1 MIKVIIS
8 GYGKMGHMVE
18 KELERRGIEL
28 VEASED
34 ITAVDP
40 AVAKA
45 CVCID
50 FTTPDAFR
58 ANYPFIARHFKAAV
72 VGTTGW
78 NDIRADVFAAFE
90 AAGTPLIY
98 ASNFSLG
105 VNALYAAVRKA
116 SALLKGA
123 GYVPEIE
130 EIHHIHKLDAPSGT
144 AITLA
149 EGILE
154 NLDRK
159 ERWQL
164 DKATT
169 EKDIAIKA
177 IREGEVPGTHTIHYE
192 SNVDSITITHEAKS
206 REGVALGAV
215 LAAEFTAGKKGFYDM
230 SDIFQF

>member
-18 KELERRGIEL
+18 KELGRRGIEL

-144 AITLA
+144 AKTLGAIVEESLGEKPEITSV
-149 EGILE
+149 
-154 NLDRK
+154 
-159 ERWQL
+159 
-164 DKATT
+164 
-169 EKDIAIKA
+169 
-177 IREGEVPGTHTIHYE
+177 REGEVPGIHTLTLTSE
-192 SNVDSITITHEAKS
+192 CDKLTLRHEAFS
-206 REGVALGAV
+206 REGFAKGAV
-215 LAAEFTAGKKGFYDM
+215 VAATLTEGLEGIHEFGELL
-230 SDIFQF
+230 